1 MREFCIRT
9 TSLNYFMSIKRFSIL
24 LNRWQRAWR
33 GTLLQVTLLLLAC
46 VGAAQAQVVY
56 AVGSLIDP
64 NSGGQFN
71 RFFILN
77 PTTGVATAP
86 AVANSLPAGVSESVA
101 IGVSPINGLVYWVE
115 RGVVTPR
122 LGTWNPATGGT
133 AIIGNAG
140 TPATVGSFLRST
152 FCPDGRFYIAAN
164 GAAGGA
170 GAEIYEINPAN
181 GALIRTLIV
190 SNLPLNGSGDIVCKT
205 NGDMYMVAQ
214 STNPTATT
222 GPYQLFRAT
231 QAQLSTGGTFA
242 ASLQGTVGTS
252 TRAINGLSERADGL
266 IVASA
271 ALNTT
276 ATYVL
281 STTTGAAT
289 TLTTAVGASLADL
302 SREFP
307 RDVSMAKSATPTV
320 ALQGRT
326 LTYTVTAS
334 NAGPAVAGS
343 VTIADTLN
351 ATAFNVGSATWTCT
365 VLSAGSST
373 AVTTGCGAASGTGN
387 INSYVN
393 LSINSTVQYVIA
405 APLNSSFTGTVT
417 NTVASTLTGTTVDST
432 PSNNSATITST
443 VTPATSLSVTKTDG
457 ITTTFAGSTVTY
469 TVTFTNS
476 GPANGSGTVA
486 RDVPS
491 AGLSNCTVVSCTGA
505 GTPTAATCPATPANL
520 LTVGGVALPSF
531 PASSTLAFLVRCGV
545 TATGQ

>member
-1 MREFCIRT
+1 
-9 TSLNYFMSIKRFSIL
+9 MSIKRFSIL

-33 GTLLQVTLLLLAC
+33 GTLLQITLLLLAC

-56 AVGSLIDP
+56 GVGSAT
-64 NSGGQFN
+64 SGGLFN

-115 RGVVTPR
+115 RGVATPR
-122 LGTWNPATGGT
+122 LGTWNPATGAT
-133 AIIGNAG
+133 TIIGNTA
-140 TPATVGSFLRST
+140 TPLGISSFLRST

-164 GAAGGA
+164 GSAGGA
-170 GAEIYEINPAN
+170 GAEIYEINPNN
-181 GALIRTLIV
+181 GALVRTITV

-214 STNPTATT
+214 SLAPTTTT

-231 QAQLSTGGTFA
+231 QAQISTGGTFA

-252 TRAINGLSERADGL
+252 TQAINGLSERADGL
-266 IVASA
+266 IVASVA
-271 ALNTT
+271 FNAT

-307 RDVSMAKSATPTV
+307 RDVSVGKSATPTV
-320 ALQGRT
+320 ALQGNT

-351 ATAFNVGSATWTCT
+351 AAAFNVGSATWTCT
-365 VLSAGSST
+365 VLSAGSAT
-373 AVTTGCGAASGTGN
+373 AVATGCGAASGTGN

-393 LSINSTVQYVIA
+393 LSINSTVQYVIT
-405 APLNSSFTGTVT
+405 APLASSFTGTVT
-417 NTVASTLTGTTVDST
+417 NTAASTLTGTTVDIT
-432 PSNNSATITST
+432 PSNNSASITST
-443 VTPATSLSVTKTDG
+443 VTPATNLSVAKTDG
-457 ITTTFAGSTVTY
+457 ITTTVAGSTISY

-476 GPANGSGTVA
+476 GPANGSGSIA
-486 RDVPS
+486 KDVPG
-491 AGLSNCTVVSCTGA
+491 AGLGNCSVVSCAGA

-520 LTVGGVALPSF
+520 LTLAGVAVPSF
-531 PASSTLAFLVRCGV
+531 PANSTLTFLVRCGV
-545 TATGQ
+545 TATGL